1 MKIVAISVGRPR
13 QVQWRGRNVKTSIFK
28 TPVSHPVHVTS
39 TNIEGDEQSDLS
51 VHGGPEKAIYA
62 YPAEHYDFWR
72 RELPDAELAW
82 GAFGENF
89 TTEGLLEDEVW
100 IGDRYHVGTTELVV
114 TQPRMP
120 CYKLAIRF
128 GQIEMVKRFLESR
141 RSGFYFAVEREGD
154 VATGDAIERVAR
166 NERHLSVAD
175 VVKLYAADS
184 ANQSLLESA
193 SNHPSLPAAW
203 REYFRKRLW
212 APDA

>member
-1 MKIVAISVGRPR
+1 MKVVAISVGRPR
-13 QVQWRGRNVKTSIFK
+13 EVQWRGRSVKTSIFK
-28 TPVSHPVHVTS
+28 TPVSRRVHVS
-39 TNIEGDEQSDLS
+39 TVNIEGDEQSDLS
-51 VHGGPEKAIYA
+51 VHGGVEKAVYA

-100 IGDRYHVGTTELVV
+100 IGDRYRVGTTELVV

-128 GQIEMVKRFLESR
+128 GQTEMVKRFLRSG
-141 RSGFYFAVEREGD
+141 RSGFYLAVEREGD
-154 VATGDAIERVAR
+154 AEAGDTIERLAR
-166 NERHLSVAD
+166 NERRLTVAD

-184 ANQSLLESA
+184 ANQQLLESA
-193 SNHPSLPAAW
+193 SDHPSLPHAW

-212 APDA
+212 APDS